1 MCKDNPIHDKGETVT
16 TTSDIDTACIDIACI
31 DIVCHKGANKVAP
44 ENTFAAAQ
52 QAIDWGATTIEADV
66 WTSRDGEM
74 VIIHDSTVDRTTD
87 GTGHVVALTSTEL
100 AALDAGG
107 WFDPAFA
114 GEPIPRLRDF
124 LTWIKGKARV
134 FLDVKFAHPQHLLD
148 LIHETGV
155 AEDCFLWSG
164 SDELMGLIHELDAT
178 IPLKVNVSTVKEVA
192 AAQKALDAH
201 IVEIGLDAMSAP
213 LVAACRARGIEIMI
227 NAMPGDADAYR
238 RALTWKPDK
247 VNLDEA
253 DLFLRVMAETQ
264 ATGTS

>member
-1 MCKDNPIHDKGETVT
+1 VT
-16 TTSDIDTACIDIACI
+16 TTSDTAGIDTARI

-74 VIIHDSTVDRTTD
+74 VVIHDSTVDRTTD
-87 GTGHVVALTSTEL
+87 GTGHVVALTTAEL

-124 LTWIKGKARV
+124 LTWIKGRARV
-134 FLDVKFAHPQHLLD
+134 FLDVKFAHPQQLLD
-148 LIHETGV
+148 LIYASGMDR
-155 AEDCFLWSG
+155 DCFLWSG
-164 SDELMGLIHELDAT
+164 SRELMGLFHELDPT
-178 IPLKVNVSTVKEVA
+178 MPLKVNVSSVQEIA
-192 AAQKALDAH
+192 AAQKELGAR
-201 IVEIGLDAMSAP
+201 IVEIDLDTMREP
-213 LVAACRARGIEIMI
+213 LVAACRARGLEIMI

-238 RALTWKPDK
+238 RVIAWEPDK
-247 VNLDEA
+247 VNLDDA
-253 DLFLRVMAETQ
+253 ALFLQTAAETTRG
-264 ATGTS
+264 AGAP